1 MTEKKNKKAVASKTV
16 GSKKSKSKSSQPLS
30 AKIST
35 PKRVVKKKAKVNK
48 TTSIASLKNDT
59 QVVVPVKSRKEKDPS
74 SKVLSFM
81 YDFAQAL
88 VIASLIL
95 LLTISFVVVGQQKK
109 SNLSQDNANKN
120 YFNALNETKI
130 VKKGKGFFGGLMFGQ
145 ADASSQQLAGMSY
158 RESAEISSSD
168 GSASSTMLDSKMII
182 APYPS
187 QYYNY
192 IYTGD
197 EFALF
202 PEEVE
207 VYKRIDPDFSG
218 ELTSSLKDKKISFLN
233 FSKLKNI
240 SVQNLTINEEK
251 EYGYSIYLGLKD
263 GSFSIYKNWD
273 KWPSLDKLCGGYN
286 QACYDNNRFKMEN
299 VLADEEII
307 NIANNFLQ
315 EYDINL
321 EGYDMPEVQ
330 KYWMRDYEMSVD
342 KSSYYISE
350 TINVIYPLKING
362 MTVHSDF
369 GQKVGVNVEVD
380 MREKKVSGIYN
391 MYYQYYE
398 SATYDSE
405 LDRETILKTASQGG
419 IYPDYYYMGNSEQES
434 KKIDIELGTPSLGLV
449 KTWQYDQATM
459 KGYELHIP
467 AYIFPIK
474 SKPEGVYF
482 SRDNIVVPAVKEFFS
497 NYTNGLMRDIKP
509 ILQEAVEAS
518 SSSIAPVEAV
528 IR

>member
-1 MTEKKNKKAVASKTV
+1 MTEKKNKKAVTSKTR
-16 GSKKSKSKSSQPLS
+16 GAKKTTSKSSQPLS
-30 AKIST
+30 AKTST
-35 PKRVVKKKAKVNK
+35 SKKVVKKKATVNK
-48 TTSIASLKNDT
+48 TTSIASLKNDSK
-59 QVVVPVKSRKEKDPS
+59 VVVAVKTKKEKDAS
-74 SKVLSFM
+74 GKVLSFM

-95 LLTISFVVVGQQKK
+95 LLTVSFFVVGQQKESASNNK
-109 SNLSQDNANKN
+109 SSNKN
-120 YFNALNETKI
+120 YFSALDETKI
-130 VKKGKGFFGGLMFGQ
+130 VKKGKGFFGSLIFSQ
-145 ADASSQQLAGMSY
+145 ADASARQLAGMGSS
-158 RESAEISSSD
+158 ESASLASGD
-168 GSASSTMLDSKMII
+168 GITASMSIDSKMII

-192 IYTGD
+192 VYTGED
-197 EFALF
+197 FALF
-202 PEEVE
+202 PEEVD
-207 VYKRIDPDFSG
+207 VYKRMDPDFSG
-218 ELTSSLKDKKISFLN
+218 ELASSLSNKKISF
-233 FSKLKNI
+233 FDIGKFKNI
-240 SVQNLTINEEK
+240 SVNNLTINEEK

-286 QACYDNNRFKMEN
+286 QACYDNNRFKIEN
-299 VLADEEII
+299 VLADDEII
-307 NIANNFLQ
+307 SIANGFLQ
-315 EYDINL
+315 NYNINL
-321 EGYDMPEVQ
+321 EGYNAPEVQ

-398 SATYDSE
+398 GATYDAE
-405 LDRETILKTASQGG
+405 VDRETILKTASQGG
-419 IYPDYYYMGNSEQES
+419 IYPEYYYMGNSSDEV

-449 KTWQYDQATM
+449 KTWQYDQATQ
-459 KGYELHIP
+459 KGYELHVP

-474 SKPEGVYF
+474 SRPEGVYF
-482 SRDNIVVPAVKEFFS
+482 SRDNIVVPAVKDFFS

-509 ILQEAVEAS
+509 MLQEAVES
-518 SSSIAPVEAV
+518 SASSIAPVEAV